1 MDIDSIKN
9 AINTKE
15 EIISKVKLNIK
26 KVEEINELILFIEGE
41 KGVKISRCYSD
52 YGINSF
58 TENEVNNIVNV
69 LGNIL
74 KGRENEL
81 QRVAELL

>member
-1 MDIDSIKN
+1 MDIANIKN
-9 AINTKE
+9 TINTKE

-26 KVEEINELILFIEGE
+26 KVEEIDELISFIKGE
-41 KGVKISRCYSD
+41 KGVKISRCYSN

-74 KGRENEL
+74 KDREEEL
-81 QRVAELL
+81 EKTVGEL